1 MSRISLLLSGIV
13 FTELID
19 KLENYWFLFIFV
31 LNLLIVFVN
40 LIYDILKKF
49 KNKEDE
55 PIKNIDYLNKFGEDL
70 KEYYEKKNKV

>member
-1 MSRISLLLSGIV
+1 MSRVSFLLSGIV

>member
-49 KNKEDE
+49 KNKDDE

>member
-1 MSRISLLLSGIV
+1 MSRISFLLSGIV